1 MEIKLTT
8 ENLDGIYPPL
18 VTPFDDK
25 DEVDYELFSKE
36 IEYHLTYDIK
46 GLVVGGSTGEGYS
59 LSDDEL
65 SNLCETAI
73 KKVNNK
79 IPIIAGIITNST
91 KDSVRKSLIAK
102 ERGVTGLM
110 ITPLHYFS
118 TNKISSFNYY
128 KDISDKVKL
137 PIIIYNVVTNNP
149 LKVDTLESIAAIE
162 NVIGIKQ
169 SIGDGSNSPDGQVVV
184 LADLINK
191 IGHKVSI
198 LSSYDPVIY
207 PGLVL
212 GARGS
217 IGAIN
222 TILPQESVEIYRCT
236 REQNH
241 EDALKIFKKMFSVS
255 RLLKK
260 DNWPSWVKSC
270 INIQK
275 DRQVGYARKP
285 MLPLKDK
292 EIIEIKEVM
301 NKVEII

>member
-1 MEIKLTT
+1 MEIKLTA

-18 VTPFDDK
+18 VTPFDNK
-25 DEVDYELFSKE
+25 DDVDYELFSRE
-36 IEYHLTYDIK
+36 IEFHLQYGIK
-46 GLVVGGSTGEGYS
+46 GLVVSGSTGEGYT

-73 KKVNNK
+73 KKVENK

-102 ERGVTGLM
+102 ERGVSGLM

-118 TNKISSFNYY
+118 TNKLSSYNYY

-149 LKVDTLESIAAIE
+149 LKVDTLERIAAIE

-169 SIGDGSNSPDGQVVV
+169 SIGDGSNSPDGQIVV

-236 REQNH
+236 REK
-241 EDALKIFKKMFSVS
+241 DYDKALKIFKKMFSVS
-255 RLLKK
+255 KLLKK

-270 INIQK
+270 INYQNN
-275 DRQVGYARKP
+275 REVGFPRKP
-285 MLPLKDK
+285 MIPLNDK
-292 EIIEIKEVM
+292 EIIEIKDVI
-301 NKVEII
+301 NKF